1 MKTKFGKFGKFG
13 SVSAEIRE
21 YLTNNPESTVD
32 QTVDYFEKKGRS
44 VSRLLVTGVYSRL
57 FKKSPESEI
66 INKIREI
73 VNSDIT
79 DSLKC
84 EFIRKML

>member
-1 MKTKFGKFGKFG
+1 MKTKFGN
-13 SVSAEIRE
+13 VSAEIRE
-21 YLTNNPESTVD
+21 YLTKNPESTVD
-32 QTVDYFEKKGRS
+32 QTVDYFAKKGRS
-44 VSRLLVTGVYSRL
+44 VSRTLVTGVYSRL
-57 FKKSPESEI
+57 FRKSPESEI

-84 EFIRKML
+84 ESIRKML